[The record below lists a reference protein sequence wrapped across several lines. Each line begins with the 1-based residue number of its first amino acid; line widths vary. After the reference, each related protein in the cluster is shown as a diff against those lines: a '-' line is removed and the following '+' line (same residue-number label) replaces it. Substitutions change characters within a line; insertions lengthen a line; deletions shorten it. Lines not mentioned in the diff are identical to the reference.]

1 MQNVSLLGN
10 QSRLNEDAEGAAT
23 AAGILIRIE
32 GYGPFG
38 FGAQSTCGFRTA
50 LIGASRLAE
59 GNLAEHLL
67 HRDDRVFP

>member
-50 LIGASRLAE
+50 LIGRR
-59 GNLAEHLL
+59 G
-67 HRDDRVFP
+67 